1 MLPVFLYGSILPF
14 HTAFIK
20 ATLVFPFHYG
30 QEAESY
36 SFYRIPKI
44 LFKAKSFDR
53 LSTDAKL
60 FYGILLDR
68 MQLSIRNGWVDDEG
82 KVYIYFRRQK
92 VMEELDCCQK
102 KAGQLMAELDDKNGI
117 GLITRIH
124 QGLGKPDRIYVH
136 RCTLPQM
143 EIRGSPGDDRDGPDS
158 SAGQVDPAGLTDEGA
173 CGDSMPSPDVSE
185 IHVQRCKKY
194 PSKRPKEKLVNG
206 LAEALGVSPEAIRVP
221 DIDSFTGLMHT
232 LFAIEDMYGLTILT
246 SHGKPCLSMVGSAVP
261 QQEGLSQYL
270 QEWCDVKM
278 DLLHGRIS
286 KTQYDDWRYN
296 YPRLKREK
304 KENEITYTP
313 LESVIEEPASA
324 S

>member
-1 MLPVFLYGSILPF
+1 MKY
-14 HTAFIK
+14 TAGFVHNVMNETYLKDHEAPEDIK
-20 ATLVFPFHYG
+20 YFMCGPPMMTKCVC
-30 QEAESY
+30 
-36 SFYRIPKI
+36 
-44 LFKAKSFDR
+44 D
-53 LSTDAKL
+53 
-60 FYGILLDR
+60 LLD
-68 MQLSIRNGWVDDEG
+68 S
-82 KVYIYFRRQK
+82 
-92 VMEELDCCQK
+92 
-102 KAGQLMAELDDKNGI
+102 
-117 GLITRIH
+117 
-124 QGLGKPDRIYVH
+124 
-136 RCTLPQM
+136 
-143 EIRGSPGDDRDGPDS
+143 
-158 SAGQVDPAGLTDEGA
+158 
-173 CGDSMPSPDVSE
+173 
-185 IHVQRCKKY
+185 
-194 PSKRPKEKLVNG
+194 
-206 LAEALGVSPEAIRVP
+206 LGVAPEAIRVP

-304 KENEITYTP
+304 RENEITYTP

>member
-1 MLPVFLYGSILPF
+1 M
-14 HTAFIK
+14 AFGKRIK
-20 ATLVFPFHYG
+20 FFRKRSRLTLKALGMFVG
-30 QEAESY
+30 
-36 SFYRIPKI
+36 
-44 LFKAKSFDR
+44 FK
-53 LSTDAKL
+53 
-60 FYGILLDR
+60 
-68 MQLSIRNGWVDDEG
+68 
-82 KVYIYFRRQK
+82 
-92 VMEELDCCQK
+92 K
-102 KAGQLMAELDDKNGI
+102 KG
-117 GLITRIH
+117 
-124 QGLGKPDRIYVH
+124 
-136 RCTLPQM
+136 
-143 EIRGSPGDDRDGPDS
+143 
-158 SAGQVDPAGLTDEGA
+158 
-173 CGDSMPSPDVSE
+173 
-185 IHVQRCKKY
+185 
-194 PSKRPKEKLVNG
+194 KRPKEKLVNG

-278 DLLHGRIS
+278 DLLHGRIT

>member
-1 MLPVFLYGSILPF
+1 M
-14 HTAFIK
+14 AFGKRIK
-20 ATLVFPFHYG
+20 FFRKRSRLTLKALGMFVGFKKKGADVRIAQY
-30 QEAESY
+30 ESEY
-36 SFYRIPKI
+36 
-44 LFKAKSFDR
+44 
-53 LSTDAKL
+53 
-60 FYGILLDR
+60 
-68 MQLSIRNGWVDDEG
+68 
-82 KVYIYFRRQK
+82 
-92 VMEELDCCQK
+92 
-102 KAGQLMAELDDKNGI
+102 
-117 GLITRIH
+117 
-124 QGLGKPDRIYVH
+124 
-136 RCTLPQM
+136 
-143 EIRGSPGDDRDGPDS
+143 
-158 SAGQVDPAGLTDEGA
+158 
-173 CGDSMPSPDVSE
+173 
-185 IHVQRCKKY
+185 
-194 PSKRPKEKLVNG
+194 KRPKEKLVNG

-278 DLLHGRIS
+278 DLLHGRIT

-296 YPRLKREK
+296 YPRIKREK